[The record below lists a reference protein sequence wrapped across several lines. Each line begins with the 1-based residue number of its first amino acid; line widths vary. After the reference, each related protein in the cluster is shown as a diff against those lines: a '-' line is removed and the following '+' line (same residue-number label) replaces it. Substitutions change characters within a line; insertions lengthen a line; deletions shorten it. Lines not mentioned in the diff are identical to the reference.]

1 MFYSGQVTRPCLL
14 ERILHHNL
22 QGELTLVYGES
33 GSGKTAIAL
42 DAAISKAREGR
53 TTIFVDADF
62 HVSAER
68 IRQMSGV
75 DLQKILPL
83 VYFVR
88 PNSFRDL
95 TRLLQSLGNYVN
107 PKMGVIIVDTVTSLY
122 RVELTSSNVFRLNR
136 ELSLQ
141 LAYLADLALTY
152 NLMVILTSQV
162 KSSLAE
168 NGVKR
173 FEPVG
178 NRVLRYWSRN
188 IVKILPARHTQV
200 RELLVEKGSEQSVV
214 GRMFCLRLTEE
225 GLVEVF

>member
-1 MFYSGQVTRPCLL
+1 MFYSDLATRPCLL

-33 GSGKTAIAL
+33 GSGKTAMAL

-75 DLQKILPL
+75 DTQKILPL
-83 VYFVR
+83 IYFVR
-88 PNSFRDL
+88 PCSFRGL
-95 TRLLQSLGNYVN
+95 THLLLSLGNFIN
-107 PKMGVIIVDTVTSLY
+107 PKLGGIIVDTITSLY
-122 RVELTSSNVFRLNR
+122 RAELTSNNVFRLNR

-141 LAYLADLALTY
+141 LACLADLALTY

-162 KSSLAE
+162 KSPLAE
-168 NGVKR
+168 NRVGG

-178 NRVLRYWSRN
+178 TRVLRYWSRN
-188 IVKILPARHTQV
+188 IVKILPPRRTQV
-200 RELLVEKGSEQSVV
+200 REVLVEKGSEHSVV
-214 GRMFCLRLTEE
+214 AHKLCIRLAEE
-225 GLVEVF
+225 GLVEVS